1 MFNEKC
7 NDIASDNCATQTFLP
22 SIDFFIPEPCS
33 QLSTSVM
40 NENAAFHSLVEREW
54 LPKPLY
60 YEVAEGVSDSHP
72 NQSNAMCSELH

>member
-1 MFNEKC
+1 MSNEKC

-22 SIDFFIPEPCS
+22 SIDSFIPEPCS

-60 YEVAEGVSDSHP
+60 YEVVALVVLSKVGFVCVSERS
-72 NQSNAMCSELH
+72 S